1 MLRSRNSNG
10 WETLSRTAKIS
21 VERCSRVIPHS
32 DRVGEKLG
40 ISDGS
45 LDGFTV
51 GGILAVGAFEVLE
64 GISDGATLTLGAS
77 DPATVGLAE
86 GITDGLMEMLGEPE
100 GVMAGCIDTEGE
112 LDGTLEGLGET
123 VGKFDREIVGPMV
136 CGVVGWIDTEGDL
149 DDT

>member
-64 GISDGATLTLGAS
+64 GISDGAALTL
-77 DPATVGLAE
+77 
-86 GITDGLMEMLGEPE
+86 GITDGLMKMLGELE

-136 CGVVGWIDTEGDL
+136 CGVVGWIDTEGEL